1 MLAYPGTFS
10 FILTCEIVTVLFAL
24 LLRDLSR
31 QNQSVTSFSDE
42 SVVLL
47 TLYEFEAKAQLG
59 DSDLSLCLDT
69 AQALSHA
76 DASTFETLA
85 GNKHVHS
92 HNVDTFLQ

>member
-1 MLAYPGTFS
+1 M
-10 FILTCEIVTVLFAL
+10 

-31 QNQSVTSFSDE
+31 QNQSVTFSSDE

-69 AQALSHA
+69 AESLSHA
-76 DASTFETLA
+76 DANTFETLA
-85 GNKHVHS
+85 GK
-92 HNVDTFLQ
+92 